1 MLMRVLKKLSEGG
14 RYSSSRAIAAD
25 LGMDEGMVDQMLM
38 QLQQLGFIEKDK
50 MDTSSTCTCS
60 KCEITKS
67 KSSCCSSNVEIG
79 LWTITEKGI
88 KAIAN

>member
-1 MLMRVLKKLSEGG
+1 MLMKVLKKLSEGG

-25 LGMDEGMVDQMLM
+25 LGIDPGMVEQMLL

-60 KCEITKS
+60 KCDTAK
-67 KSSCCSSNVEIG
+67 KSSCCSSNIEIG
-79 LWTITEKGI
+79 LWTITEKGV
-88 KAIAN
+88 KAIKN